1 MPLKCNAQIKRIKS
15 CIKRFLSQARLKNKK
30 QNLKTLQLS
39 ESSETLA
46 YNYKTHYLRHNMM

>member
-1 MPLKCNAQIKRIKS
+1 MPLKCNARIRRIKS

-30 QNLKTLQLS
+30 QNLQLS